1 MGLWSLLQEEKT
13 STKLHVSG
21 NIDIKNDVVVSIEK
35 GMHFLIWCNTSTY
48 RLTHDF
54 EMEPHY
60 FIIFS

>member
-35 GMHFLIWCNTSTY
+35 GMHISIWFNTSTY
-48 RLTHDF
+48 YWKQLWKQ
-54 EMEPHY
+54 
-60 FIIFS
+60 IISFYLMK